1 MKRYIFRQTAIIAFL
16 FVFYSLSAQN
26 QISGVVNYHENSSN
40 PLPDITLELFDSGNN
55 LVATTITNNIG
66 EFDFYNIPAGDYVL
80 VSSTSLPIGDI
91 NAVDAA
97 LVLDYLNGL
106 VTFND
111 YEFEAADVNGS
122 GNITHGDYQLMI
134 NKILGRGKPFPA
146 GDWQFEEVNLTV
158 SSSRNPIVMATVWA
172 TSTGDVEGVWLPG
185 GRDGELIASDNQET
199 TVVSEG
205 EIELEIGSNY
215 DNLIR
220 GFNLNF
226 IYPINQIE
234 ITDVSGPDENIN
246 FDIDSDNGILKVIW
260 LDENKNPGNKFFGE
274 KLFRVKVKQTTNSVI
289 NEIGGFSLLEGGM
302 VLDSKSKEIENIEIS
317 LPRIITTS
325 SSSIPN
331 PALNMEVI
339 CYPNPV
345 ISNLNLK
352 ITSQNN
358 CNANI
363 LIYDLNGRL
372 VKEITNQ
379 NITKGTQL
387 IGMETE
393 SLPIGHYLYKLN
405 LGNRNIHGRFQKS
418 N

>member
-1 MKRYIFRQTAIIAFL
+1 MHTAIIAFI
-16 FVFYSLSAQN
+16 FVFCSLSAQN
-26 QISGVVNYHENSSN
+26 QISGVVNYHENPAN
-40 PLPDITLELFDSGNN
+40 PLPNVTLELLDTGDN
-55 LVATTITNNIG
+55 LIATTVTNSIG
-66 EFDFYNIPAGDYVL
+66 EFDFYNIPSGDYVL
-80 VSSTSLPIGDI
+80 VPSTSLPVGNI
-91 NAVDAA
+91 NLIDASMI
-97 LVLDYLNGL
+97 LYYLFGYY
-106 VTFND
+106 TFTD

-122 GNITHGDYQLMI
+122 GNVTFGDYIIVLISYIMQG
-134 NKILGRGKPFPA
+134 NPFPID
-146 GDWQFEEVNLTV
+146 DWQFEEVNITV
-158 SSSRNPIVMATVWA
+158 SSSRDPIVTKTVWA

-185 GRDGELIASDNQET
+185 GRDGELIASDNQEAT
-199 TVVSEG
+199 MVYKG

-215 DNLIR
+215 NKLIK

-226 IYPINQIE
+226 AYPNNQIE
-234 ITDVSGPDENIN
+234 ITDVSGPDENFH
-246 FDIDSDNGILKVIW
+246 FDIDKENGILKVIW
-260 LDENKNPGNKFFGE
+260 LDENDDINKKFFGE
-274 KLFRVKVKQTTNSVI
+274 TLFRVKVKQKTYSVI
-289 NEIGGFSLLEGGM
+289 EEGSGFSLLEGGM

-345 ISNLNLK
+345 INNLNLK
-352 ITSQNN
+352 ITSKNN

-379 NITKGTQL
+379 SITKGTQL
-387 IGMETE
+387 ISMETE
-393 SLPIGHYLYKLN
+393 GLPTGHYLYKLN

>member
-1 MKRYIFRQTAIIAFL
+1 MHTAIIAFI
-16 FVFYSLSAQN
+16 FVFCSLSAQN
-26 QISGVVNYHENSSN
+26 QISGVVNYHENPAN
-40 PLPDITLELFDSGNN
+40 PLPNVTLELLDTGDN
-55 LVATTITNNIG
+55 LIATTVTNSIG
-66 EFDFYNIPAGDYVL
+66 EFDFYNIPSGDYVL
-80 VSSTSLPIGDI
+80 VPSTSLPVGNI
-91 NAVDAA
+91 NLIDASMI
-97 LVLDYLNGL
+97 LYYLFGYY
-106 VTFND
+106 TFTD

-122 GNITHGDYQLMI
+122 GNVTFGDYIIVLISYIMQG
-134 NKILGRGKPFPA
+134 NPFPID
-146 GDWQFEEVNLTV
+146 DWQFEEVNITV
-158 SSSRNPIVMATVWA
+158 SSSRDPIVTKTVWA

-185 GRDGELIASDNQET
+185 GRDGELIASDNQEAT
-199 TVVSEG
+199 MVYKG

-215 DNLIR
+215 NKLIK

-226 IYPINQIE
+226 AYPNNQIE
-234 ITDVSGPDENIN
+234 ITDVSGPDENFH
-246 FDIDSDNGILKVIW
+246 FDIDKENGILKVIW
-260 LDENKNPGNKFFGE
+260 LDENDDINKKFFGE
-274 KLFRVKVKQTTNSVI
+274 TLFRVKVKQKTYSVL
-289 NEIGGFSLLEGGM
+289 EEGGGFSLLEGGM

-345 ISNLNLK
+345 INNLNLK